1 MRRPDATLDDR
12 VVGDRELDAESA
24 QSLRALSVAGVER
37 DQAAV
42 RLHQLLL
49 RILRNEVHRR
59 GAQTPITGPELD
71 DLAHQAAGDAL
82 LAIGGK
88 A

>member
-1 MRRPDATLDDR
+1 MRPADFVLDDR

-24 QSLRALSVAGVER
+24 QWLRALGVAGVER

-49 RILRNEVHRR
+49 RIARNEVHRSALR
-59 GAQTPITGPELD
+59 RR
-71 DLAHQAAGDAL
+71 L
-82 LAIGGK
+82 LAPNSMTGLVRPLGTRC
-88 A
+88 